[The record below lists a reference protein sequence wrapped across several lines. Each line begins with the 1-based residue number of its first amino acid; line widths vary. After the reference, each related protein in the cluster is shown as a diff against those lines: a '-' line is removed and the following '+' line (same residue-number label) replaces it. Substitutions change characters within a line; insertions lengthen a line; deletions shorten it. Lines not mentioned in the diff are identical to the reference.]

1 MANNPSVTIADIA
14 RLSGVSTAT
23 VDRVL
28 NGRSGV
34 NPETTEKVRQVVDSL
49 GETII
54 QPGRPRSS
62 EHLRIAFVIPDGLSE
77 LFGQIEREVAQIAT
91 VLRHQHITA
100 VTYRF
105 STDDANQFALELDKV
120 RDCDGVVLLAVDVPQ
135 IKRVIADLV
144 EAEIHVITLMSDVA
158 GSARQLFVGGDNRA
172 AGRTA
177 GLLLGNMARGEE
189 KASVLLVSQAT
200 RFSAEI
206 ERRIGFAQVIE
217 ERFPRLNLL
226 RITDLPTDGDSA
238 LRVLCAYFDKEVDLP
253 SLAGVYVVGDGI
265 GAVVQA
271 LKSVSTDHH
280 AGLIANELCKPNAY
294 LLGKGVIHYLLYQ
307 DIHYCVLTAA
317 NAMRKLCEK
326 SRGALNVV
334 QPRIEIL
341 TVENL
346 H

>member
-1 MANNPSVTIADIA
+1 MFNTNPITIADIA
-14 RLSGVSTAT
+14 RLAGVSTAT
-23 VDRVL
+23 VDRVI
-28 NGRSGV
+28 NGRQGV
-34 NPETTEKVRQVVDSL
+34 NPETTEKVKQAVESF
-49 GETII
+49 GETLI

-62 EHLRIAFVIPDGLSE
+62 EQLRFGFVLPDGGSE
-77 LFGQIEREVAQIAT
+77 LFSQIEREVARIASD
-91 VLRHQHITA
+91 LRHQHITV

-105 STDDANQFALELDKV
+105 SAEDANLFAQELDKV
-120 RDCDGVVLLAVDVPQ
+120 RDCDGIILLAVDVPQ

-144 EAEIHVITLMSDVA
+144 KADIHVITLISDVA

-189 KASVLLVSQAT
+189 NASILLVSQAT

-206 ERRIGFAQVIE
+206 ERRIGFAQVME
-217 ERFPRLNLL
+217 ERFPSLDLL
-226 RITDLPTDGDSA
+226 RIADLPVDDQAA
-238 LRVLCAYFDKEVDLP
+238 LKVLCNYFDKEAGEKN
-253 SLAGVYVVGDGI
+253 LAGVYVVGNGM
-265 GAVVQA
+265 AVVVQA
-271 LKSVSTDHH
+271 LEKVATNHQV
-280 AGLIANELCKPNAY
+280 GLIASELCEPNASM
-294 LLGKGVIHYLLYQ
+294 LGRGEIHYLLYQ